1 MVFNTHFDHVG
12 VQARNN
18 SAKLIIEKTHE
29 YNKEKAPVVL
39 MGDFNLTDEKEAI
52 KFISENL
59 NDAKQAAEK
68 VIFGPEGTFSG
79 FKFDQPLTQRID
91 YIFTD
96 KEKIKVLKYAVLS
109 DSKDMKYYSDHLP
122 VYIEVDLN

>member
-1 MVFNTHFDHVG
+1 
-12 VQARNN
+12 
-18 SAKLIIEKTHE
+18 
-29 YNKEKAPVVL
+29 